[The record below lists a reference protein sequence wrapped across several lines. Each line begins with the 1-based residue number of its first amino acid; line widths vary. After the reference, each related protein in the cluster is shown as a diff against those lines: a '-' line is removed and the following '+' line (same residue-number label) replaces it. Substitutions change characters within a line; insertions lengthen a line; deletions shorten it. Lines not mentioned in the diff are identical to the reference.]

1 MLSSWADGT
10 SLVFRLVQRMT
21 SFHTGGGCRQERTRK
36 ICCLPYGEEALQTGS
51 GENAVLPFQ
60 PEFRN
65 WNRCRKFVSNFVPG
79 IRGINEIRRQFMHI
93 RENLPLSD

>member
-51 GENAVLPFQ
+51 GENAVLPARIHKLEQ
-60 PEFRN
+60 MQEVCKQFRA
-65 WNRCRKFVSNFVPG
+65 WNKRD
-79 IRGINEIRRQFMHI
+79 Q
-93 RENLPLSD
+93 

>member
-10 SLVFRLVQRMT
+10 SLVFRLGQRMT

-51 GENAVLPFQ
+51 GENAVLPARIHKLEQ
-60 PEFRN
+60 MQEVCKQFRA
-65 WNRCRKFVSNFVPG
+65 WNKRD
-79 IRGINEIRRQFMHI
+79 Q
-93 RENLPLSD
+93 